1 MRQHAHAV
9 LGMSER
15 RDHHFTGDA
24 VKLHVDERLADAQ
37 VVNAERFDAD
47 RKHWSLDV
55 HFVRC
60 VPRESL
66 AAA

>member
-1 MRQHAHAV
+1 
-9 LGMSER
+9 
-15 RDHHFTGDA
+15 